1 MRCNEKFQL
10 DISDAKLQIRCLNVC
25 DGMEVTS
32 KSRLSLPLV
41 SCELSVSVKENLDT

>member
-10 DISDAKLQIRCLNVC
+10 DISDVKLQIRCVNVC

-32 KSRLSLPLV
+32 KDRPSLPLV
-41 SCELSVSVKENLDT
+41 LCESSVSVKENLDT